1 MVNGGSGIWNGT
13 DTNWTDADGARA
25 DAWGSKFAVFQTNPD
40 LVTIDDGVSTT
51 GMQFIG
57 EGWQV
62 EGDAITLAGDNGAT
76 TIRVGDGSA
85 TGTHVATIA
94 ANLSGAGALV
104 KDDSGTLLLT
114 GENGYS
120 GGAEVRAGTL
130 QIGTGGTP
138 APAQG

>member
-40 LVTIDDGVSTT
+40 LVTIDGGVSTT

-85 TGTHVATIA
+85 TGTPVATIA

-104 KDDSGTLLLT
+104 QDDSRTLILT
-114 GENGYS
+114 AIG
-120 GGAEVRAGTL
+120 RASCRERVCKYV
-130 QIGTGGTP
+130 
-138 APAQG
+138 

>member
-40 LVTIDDGVSTT
+40 LVTIDGGVSTT

-62 EGDAITLAGDNGAT
+62 EGDAITLVGDTGATAISVGAGPAPRTHGAPIDATLSAPGARGEEDGSTWILQADNGFA
-76 TIRVGDGSA
+76 
-85 TGTHVATIA
+85 
-94 ANLSGAGALV
+94 
-104 KDDSGTLLLT
+104 
-114 GENGYS
+114 
-120 GGAEVRAGTL
+120 
-130 QIGTGGTP
+130 GGT
-138 APAQG
+138 

>member
-40 LVTIDDGVSTT
+40 LVTIDGGVSTT

-76 TIRVGDGSA
+76 PIRVGDSTD
-85 TGTHVATIA
+85 TGPHVSTHPP
-94 ANLSGAGALV
+94 NLSLP
-104 KDDSGTLLLT
+104 
-114 GENGYS
+114 
-120 GGAEVRAGTL
+120 RH
-130 QIGTGGTP
+130 
-138 APAQG
+138 PAQGERGQLKPTGDE

>member
-40 LVTIDDGVSTT
+40 LVPIDGGVSTT

-62 EGDAITLAGDNGAT
+62 EGAATTLAGAHGAT
-76 TIRVGDGSA
+76 PIRVGDGPA
-85 TGTHVATIA
+85 NGAHA
-94 ANLSGAGALV
+94 AQTPGQSG
-104 KDDSGTLLLT
+104 K
-114 GENGYS
+114 
-120 GGAEVRAGTL
+120 RAGRE
-130 QIGTGGTP
+130 GASRARENKAG
-138 APAQG
+138 